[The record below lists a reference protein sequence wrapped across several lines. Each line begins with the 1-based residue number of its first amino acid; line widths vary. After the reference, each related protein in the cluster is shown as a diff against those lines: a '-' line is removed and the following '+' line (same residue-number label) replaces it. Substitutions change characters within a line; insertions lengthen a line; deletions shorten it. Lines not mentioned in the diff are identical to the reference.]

1 MLNREDAQRV
11 LVVDD
16 APDIR
21 EMLKD
26 ILELDGFDVITA
38 GDGTEGLRALYTGRP
53 SLVISDVGMPE
64 MDGWLFL
71 ERLREFTDV
80 PVILLTAWGDE
91 SDKIRG
97 LRLGADD
104 YVVKPVQRGELL
116 ARVDAILRRTV
127 KIAPKNDAVYQDASL
142 YVDFS
147 RHVVRVREKPV
158 NLSPQEFRL
167 LAAFLRH
174 PGAVLSAE
182 RLMDLSW
189 GTSEGGPENVRV
201 YMGYLRRKIELDH
214 KRPELLETIR
224 SFGYRYNAP
233 RESAAA

>member
-26 ILELDGFDVITA
+26 ILELEGFNVITA
-38 GDGTEGLRALYTGRP
+38 GDGTQGLRALYTGRP

-91 SDKIRG
+91 RDKVRG

-104 YVVKPVQRGELL
+104 YVVKPVQRGELV
-116 ARVDAILRRTV
+116 ARVNAILRRTSKV
-127 KIAPKNDAVYQDASL
+127 APKNEAVYQDSAL
-142 YVDFS
+142 YVDMS
-147 RHVVRVREKPV
+147 RHVVRVRDKAV
-158 NLSPQEFRL
+158 SLSPQEFRL
-167 LAAFLRH
+167 LSAFLGH
-174 PGAVLSAE
+174 PGAVLSPE

-214 KRPELLETIR
+214 KAPQLLETIR
-224 SFGYRYNAP
+224 GFGYRYNPP
-233 RESAAA
+233 RESVAA